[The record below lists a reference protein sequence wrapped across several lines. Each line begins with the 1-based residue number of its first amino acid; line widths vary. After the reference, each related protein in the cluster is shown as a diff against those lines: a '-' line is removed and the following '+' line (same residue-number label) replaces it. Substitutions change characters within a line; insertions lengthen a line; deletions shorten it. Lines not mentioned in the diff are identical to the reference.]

1 MNWFQ
6 QNCWI
11 FRRSLLTS
19 GWSTWRYSVS
29 INNVS
34 SACRNTMNTC
44 RLKFWSRFWYRVF
57 SCWLFICYCF
67 LLFRR
72 RQFTFIR
79 AAADVIHH
87 AALLCLIEWLMCHI
101 HTACDTC
108 KGSGKDAPAI
118 YENKHI
124 GPNRLLAIWTRLGR
138 RVEGAGPPKSK
149 YSRWRVQSPGRLC
162 IKLLS

>member
-19 GWSTWRYSVS
+19 GWSTSVS

-79 AAADVIHH
+79 AAADVVHH

-124 GPNRLLAIWTRLGR
+124 GTNRLAIWTRNGEAAR
-138 RVEGAGPPKSK
+138 GAGPPKSK